1 MSQNFFYGLSAT
13 LMGAAIV
20 VVQPQIAVPQTL
32 DEQAS
37 TAKQADQL
45 FEKGINQ
52 FNSGEFQAALA
63 TYQRVLEIRQTIND
77 KVGVAATLDNIGE
90 VYTSLSNY
98 DKALENLQQAFD
110 IRQQLNDQAGIGETL
125 NNQSYVY
132 RLLGDYPKALAL
144 PQQALRIAKQI
155 SNRAIEGES
164 LHNIAAVYAAQG
176 DYQKALELYEQALL
190 IRQEVGNKRDEGRTL
205 NNIGG
210 VYYSLG
216 EYEQALKYY
225 QQSLAIRRTL
235 NDKAGVGRLL
245 SNIGLVYR
253 QLGQYSKALEFYQE
267 SLVILK
273 QIEDKA
279 SVASTVNGIGVIYE
293 SLGQYE
299 QALEA
304 YEQSLS
310 IAKEIGNKPNIV
322 NSIDNIGGIYYG
334 LGRYPQALKS
344 YQEALSIRQELN
356 ERSGV
361 ANSFNNIGGVYYNL
375 GQYLQ
380 ALEFLQQALAI
391 RKEVGDKAGESLTLD
406 AIGVVYEGLKQHS
419 LALEYYKKGLA
430 IAKQI
435 NDKSAEAKILYHIGG
450 IYINLGDLV
459 ESENILKQALAI
471 HKELG
476 DRAGEAQTL
485 NSIAALYYGL
495 DKYSEAQELL
505 QQSLAIWRQVGDR
518 AGEAIALSNTA
529 QVLVQQN
536 QPELAI
542 IFYKQS
548 VNITESIRKN
558 LKTLSLE
565 QQKSFTNTV
574 ADNYR
579 KLAELLLKQN
589 RVWEAQKVLDL
600 LKIQEVA
607 EYLHNVRGNDLT
619 GQGID
624 LLNKEEKIAEKY
636 AEAVHLGQEL
646 ADLRNIPEA
655 ERTPEQQQQ
664 IAELEKIQQQ
674 QRAEFNQFIRSPEI
688 VTLVQDL
695 NRTAVGQNPDLPN
708 LNRLQRNL
716 QQLKQ
721 QQEIAVVLYPLILED
736 RIELVLVT
744 PDAAPVHIPV
754 SVKREE
760 LNRVIVEFRQ
770 ALQDP
775 TSDARIPASKL
786 YNWLVKP
793 IEKVLSNT
801 KAQTILYA
809 PDGILRYIPL
819 AALFDGEKWLT
830 QRFRINNITAA
841 SLTDFSSK
849 TTTQRRILAA
859 AFTQGSYNVSVGNR
873 QVTFAGLPYAG
884 REVENL
890 AVTVPTTTKL
900 LDEAFNPATLIPRLN
915 DYNIVHLATHAIF
928 VTGTPEA
935 SFILF
940 GNGDRITLRDVETW
954 SLPNVDLVV
963 LSACETGVGGQL
975 GNGEEILGFGYQIQL
990 AGALASI
997 SSLWSVSD
1005 GGTQAL
1011 MDGFYTAL
1019 QGGKLT
1025 KAEALRQAQI
1035 ALITG
1040 QYGALGEQRG
1050 IAVQARTRN
1059 NLSSEVYQRLS
1070 HPYYWAPFV
1079 LIGNGFGRL
1088 GS

>member
-1 MSQNFFYGLSAT
+1 MTQNFSYGLSAA
-13 LMGAAIV
+13 LMGASIV
-20 VVQPQIAVPQTL
+20 VVQPQIVSAQL
-32 DEQAS
+32 NEEAS

-52 FNSGEFQAALA
+52 FHSGEFQAALA
-63 TYQRVLEIRQTIND
+63 TYRKVLEIRQSLND

-98 DKALENLQQAFD
+98 DKALENLEKALD
-110 IRQQLNDQAGIGETL
+110 IRQQLNEQAGIGETL
-125 NNQSYVY
+125 NNLSYVY
-132 RLLGDYPKALAL
+132 RLLGDYPKALVL
-144 PQQALRIAKQI
+144 PQQALQIAKQI
-155 SNRAIEGES
+155 GSRTLEGES
-164 LHNIAAVYAAQG
+164 LHNMAAVYAARG
-176 DYQKALELYEQALL
+176 DYQKAFELYEQALL
-190 IRQEVGNKRDEGRTL
+190 IRQEIGDKRDEGRTL

-210 VYYSLG
+210 VYSSLG

-267 SLVILK
+267 ALVILK

-293 SLGQYE
+293 ALGQYE

-304 YEQSLS
+304 YQQALT

-334 LGRYPQALKS
+334 LGRYTQALKS

-356 ERSGV
+356 DRDGV
-361 ANSFNNIGGVYYNL
+361 GNSFNNIGGVYYNL

-380 ALEFLQQALAI
+380 ALEFLQQALVIRRAI
-391 RKEVGDKAGESLTLD
+391 GDKVGESRTLD
-406 AIGVVYEGLKQHS
+406 AIGIVYEGMKKYPV
-419 LALEYYKKGLA
+419 ALEYYQKGLA

-450 IYINLGDLV
+450 IYINLDNLV

-476 DRAGEAQTL
+476 ERAGEAQTL

-495 DKYSEAQELL
+495 GKYSEALEFL
-505 QQSLAIWRQVGDR
+505 QQSLAIWQQVGDR
-518 AGEAIALSNTA
+518 AGEAIVLSNTA
-529 QVLVQQN
+529 QVLTQQN

-558 LKTLSLE
+558 LKPLSLE

-600 LKIQEVA
+600 LKVQEVA
-607 EYLHNVRGNDLT
+607 QYLHNVRGNDLT

-636 AEAVHLGQEL
+636 AEAVRLGQEL
-646 ADLRNIPEA
+646 AELRNIPEA
-655 ERTPEQQQQ
+655 ERTPERQQR

-688 VTLVQDL
+688 AALVQDL

-754 SVKREE
+754 SVKRED

-770 ALQDP
+770 ALQNP
-775 TSDARIPASKL
+775 ISDARIPASKL
-786 YNWLVKP
+786 YNWLIKP
-793 IEKVLSNT
+793 LEKVLSNT

-809 PDGILRYIPL
+809 PDGVLRYIPL
-819 AALFDGEKWLT
+819 AALFDGEKWLI

-849 TTTQRRILAA
+849 TATERRILAA

-900 LDEAFNPATLIPRLN
+900 LDEAFNPASLIPRLN

-940 GNGDRITLRDVETW
+940 GNGDRITIRDVETW

-1019 QGGKLT
+1019 QSGKVT
-1025 KAEALRQAQI
+1025 KAEALHQAQI

-1040 QYGALGEQRG
+1040 QYAVLGEQRG

-1059 NLSSEVYQRLS
+1059 SLSSEVYQRLS
-1070 HPYYWAPFV
+1070 HPYYWAPFI